1 MLATAGAVLAVG
13 AMWGDSGA
21 DGRGLAGAGAAGAGG
36 VAARGGQVSV
46 VLPSVGSSAADSAG
60 SRQSAGG
67 GRGAA
72 APAEVSTVARS
83 VSYLGHVFTVP
94 AGWHLVDLAA
104 DTGRCVRF
112 DVHAVYF
119 GSPSNAQRCTAHGG
133 AVRSAMLVAP
143 SSVATKASAVDDAV
157 NQRITATLRGVQI
170 TASYS
175 YGTDRSSAV
184 AVLSADGV
192 PAPTVSG
199 ASGASEGT
207 GAVAQRVAANLAPVQ
222 GRVSPSGIAVMTQA
236 YKGLGFDACTAPSGA
251 QMSAWGK
258 SPFGA
263 VGVYIGGAERACTQ
277 PNLTASWVSA
287 ESSAGWRML
296 PLYVGPQISYGD
308 VTNAAAAQ
316 GKASADDA
324 AIQASSL
331 GIGQSAVLYYDM
343 EGGDYTS
350 AQTAAAQTFLA
361 AWTAELHALHYRSA
375 VYGNESGAVG
385 ALVSG
390 WGTIAEPDVID
401 VANWNGTADDDPG
414 ADPADHWGGHR
425 VHQFQGGTNATY
437 GAVTINIDQDFFG
450 LAAPCGPALATGSG
464 IVPRYMT
471 GCSASPA
478 PAPVSTPSPAR

>member
-1 MLATAGAVLAVG
+1 M
-13 AMWGDSGA
+13 D
-21 DGRGLAGAGAAGAGG
+21 
-36 VAARGGQVSV
+36 
-46 VLPSVGSSAADSAG
+46 
-60 SRQSAGG
+60 
-67 GRGAA
+67 
-72 APAEVSTVARS
+72 RS

-104 DTGRCVRF
+104 NASRCVRF

-119 GSPSNAQRCTAHGG
+119 GSPSAAQRCTATGG
-133 AVRSAMLVAP
+133 AVRSAVLVAP
-143 SSVATKASAVDDAV
+143 SSAATKASAVDDAID
-157 NQRITATLRGVQI
+157 QRIKATLRGVQI
-170 TASYS
+170 TASYA
-175 YGTDRSSAV
+175 YGTDRSSVV
-184 AVLSADGV
+184 ALLSAAGV
-192 PAPTVSG
+192 PAPSVSSAADP
-199 ASGASEGT
+199 ASTAV
-207 GAVAQRVAANLAPVQ
+207 VAQRVAANLAPVQ
-222 GRVSPSGIAVMTQA
+222 GRVTPGGVAVITQA
-236 YKGLGFDACTAPSGA
+236 YKGLGFDACTAPSTA
-251 QMSAWGK
+251 QMRAWGG

-287 ESSAGWRML
+287 EASAGWRML
-296 PLYVGPQISYGD
+296 PLYVGPQIAYGD

-331 GIGQSAVLYYDM
+331 GIGQGAVLYYDM

-350 AQTAAAQTFLA
+350 AQTAAAQTFLG
-361 AWTAELHALHYRSA
+361 AWTAELHALHYRAA

-385 ALVSG
+385 ALNAA
-390 WGTIAEPDVID
+390 WGTVTEPDVID
-401 VANWNGTADDDPG
+401 VANWNSTADDDPG

-425 VHQFQGGTNATY
+425 VHQFQGGANATY

-478 PAPVSTPSPAR
+478 PVPTPSPSR